1 MVTTTTPPGGPAAPS
16 SELAAALY
24 TGIRLERTAPPCIL
38 VIFGASGDLTR
49 RKLMPALYSL
59 MRAQRLAP
67 SFAVVGI
74 SNTEW
79 DRDQFAE
86 EMRKAVHELSGIP
99 VEDESWQAFA
109 GRLRY
114 LSSTFDDAGL
124 YERLKRELASL
135 APDCGYNLIFYC
147 ATPPSLFTVITA
159 QLARAGLNHPLDGA
173 PATAWARII
182 IEKPFGRDLK
192 SAQQLNREVHQA
204 FEESQVYRIDHY
216 LGKETVRNI
225 LVFRFANG
233 IFEPIWNRRYVDHVQ
248 ITVAESIGVE
258 QRGRYYE
265 EAGTLRDMIQ
275 NHLLQ
280 VLAIVAM
287 EAPVRFESEPVRDE
301 KLKLLKSV
309 CGLGTGAEAMA
320 KAVRGQ
326 YGPGLVHG
334 QPVAGYRSEPDVSP
348 SSTRETFAALKLTIE
363 NWRWAGVPFY
373 LRSGKRLPKRVSEV
387 AIIFKSPPYL
397 MFGAEARF
405 EPNTLVIRIQPDEG
419 IALRFEAKIPGA
431 EVRLRPVDMDFHY
444 GSSFGEAQPEAYE
457 TLLQDAMLGETMLFA
472 RYDFVETAW
481 SLTTPLLEAW
491 QAQPAK
497 NFPNYAAGSWGPA
510 EADEFLARDGREWR
524 RP

>member
-1 MVTTTTPPGGPAAPS
+1 MATTLLPS
-16 SELAAALY
+16 STELSQALRA
-24 TGIRLERTAPPCIL
+24 GMRLERTAPPCIL

-59 MRAQRLAP
+59 MRSQRLGTA
-67 SFAVVGI
+67 FAIVGV

-79 DRDQFAE
+79 NREQFAT
-86 EMRKAVHELSGIP
+86 EMRQSVQDLGGIQTD
-99 VEDESWQAFA
+99 EDSWHAFA
-109 GRLRY
+109 ANLHYISG
-114 LSSTFDDAGL
+114 SFDDAAL
-124 YERLKRELASL
+124 YQQLKQELAGMTQTS
-135 APDCGYNLIFYC
+135 GYNLIFYL
-147 ATPPSLFTVITA
+147 ATPPSLFSIIA
-159 QLARAGLNHPLDGA
+159 GQLARAELNHPLAGA
-173 PATAWARII
+173 PEGAWARLI

-192 SAQQLNREVHQA
+192 SARQLNQAIHQA
-204 FEESQVYRIDHY
+204 FEENQLYRIDHY

-233 IFEPIWNRRYVDHVQ
+233 IFEPIWNRGYVDHVQ
-248 ITVAESIGVE
+248 ITVAESLGIE

-265 EAGTLRDMIQ
+265 EAGVLRDMIQ

-301 KLKLLKSV
+301 KVKLLKSV
-309 CGLGTGAEAMA
+309 CMLNRNGSLPYVET
-320 KAVRGQ
+320 AVRGQ
-326 YGPGLVHG
+326 YGPGLING
-334 QPVAGYRSEPDVSP
+334 KPVSGYREEKDVSP
-348 SSTRETFAALKLTIE
+348 RSTRETYAALKLSIE

-387 AIIFKSPPYL
+387 AIVFKSPPYL
-397 MFGAEARF
+397 MFGSSTRF

-419 IALRFEAKIPGA
+419 IALRFEAKVPGT

-444 GSSFGEAQPEAYE
+444 GTSFGEPQPEAYE
-457 TLLQDAMLGETMLFA
+457 TLLLDAMLGESMLFA

-481 SLTTPLLEAW
+481 TLTTPLLEFW
-491 QAQPAK
+491 ESEPAE
-497 NFPNYAAGSWGPA
+497 NFPNYAAGTWGPA
-510 EADEFLARDGREWR
+510 EADEFMAREGRSWR